1 MYRWALLVTMAACGF
16 TPPAI
21 HDAPPPADA
30 AIDGPPDAP
39 PGPCDLPPLTMKVAT
54 LAGCADAGDADGD
67 RGAVR
72 FDNPVNLVLSPSGI
86 AYVADF
92 DSGRLRKVEASGKT
106 TTLVQLPH
114 PFGMA
119 IAPDGFLIVETD
131 DDDMGMHSYA
141 TGTVWRVNPATAS
154 ATVLARDIGRPR
166 GIAVLPDGR
175 IALTDQVH
183 HVVELLDPTSGSVT
197 VIAGEVDQ
205 MGHVNGSGDEARFSQ
220 PWDVIYANGDL
231 IVSEV
236 DNGDL
241 RRVTLEG
248 EVSDVVAMGT
258 LDQPQGLAIDST
270 GTIYITEYGTT
281 HDVKKLSGTTVS
293 AVAGSTVGY
302 QDSDDPAAAQ
312 FYGVEGMD
320 VSADGSRLVVADGN
334 HGDGMPF
341 NHVRVI
347 HQ

>member
-1 MYRWALLVTMAACGF
+1 MYWWALLVTVAACGF

-21 HDAPPPADA
+21 HDAPPADA
-30 AIDGPPDAP
+30 TFDGPPDAP
-39 PGPCDLPPLTMKVAT
+39 PRPCDLPALTMDVAT
-54 LAGCADAGDADGD
+54 LAGCGDAGTADGL
-67 RGAVR
+67 RGEAR
-72 FDNPVNLVLSPSGI
+72 FNNPVNLVLSKSGI

-92 DSGRLRKVEASGKT
+92 DSRRLRKVETSGT
-106 TTLVQLPH
+106 TMTLLELPH

-141 TGTVWRVNPATAS
+141 SGTVWRVNPATGA
-154 ATVLARDIGRPR
+154 ATVIARDIGRPR
-166 GIAVLPDGR
+166 GICVLPDGR

-183 HVVELLDPTSGSVT
+183 HVVELLDPDTGIVS
-197 VIAGEVDQ
+197 VIAGKADEA
-205 MGHVNGSGDEARFSQ
+205 GHANGIGGNARFSQ
-220 PWDVIYANGDL
+220 PWDVVYDNGDL

-241 RRVTLEG
+241 RRVTLAG
-248 EVSDVVAMGT
+248 VVSDVVPMGT
-258 LDQPQGLAIDST
+258 FDQPQGLAIDAG
-270 GTIYITEYGTT
+270 GTLYVTEYGTT
-281 HDVKKLSGTTVS
+281 HDIKRLAGTTVS
-293 AVAGSTVGY
+293 LVAGSTVGY
-302 QDSDDPAAAQ
+302 QDSDDPHAAQ
-312 FYGVEGMD
+312 FYGVEGID
-320 VSADGSRLVVADGN
+320 VSADGSRLVIADGN